1 MSAPLHIP
9 PEQRYAAA
17 DAKYAST
24 LSTLSEKQKMLA
36 GLPYDPSD
44 ADLRKAIYRVRK
56 LFRTFNSSEGRD
68 EQDGNPAMTTER
80 RQLFAQILGVQEE
93 QMASNVYV
101 EPPFWCDY
109 GTNIKL
115 QGNFYCNFNTTILDC
130 AEVIIGD
137 GVLFGP
143 NGGNVTIMAGVT
155 IGRGCTIGAGSTV
168 TKSIPDW
175 SIALG
180 SPAKVLRTLSEQERG
195 DVNQKAN
202 WGWAEKA
209 AASAGDDAA
218 KKEKEI

>member
-56 LFRTFNSSEGRD
+56 LFRTFNLSEGRD
-68 EQDGNPAMTTER
+68 EQDANPAMTTER
-80 RQLFAQILGVQEE
+80 RQFVHLYA
-93 QMASNVYV
+93 
-101 EPPFWCDY
+101 
-109 GTNIKL
+109 GTH
-115 QGNFYCNFNTTILDC
+115 TTSVPERLAGLERALPI
-130 AEVIIGD
+130 EIGRD
-137 GVLFGP
+137 SWI
-143 NGGNVTIMAGVT
+143 GGNVTIMAGVT

-195 DVNQKAN
+195 NVNQKAN

-209 AASAGDDAA
+209 AVGAGDDAA
-218 KKEKEI
+218 KSEKEM